1 MKCVLL
7 AALTFL
13 TAHSYVAAQVVDLD
27 TVDFTTSDTWV
38 IPNNV
43 FSATLEA
50 WGGGGAGGYA
60 KYRNSLL
67 QRLVLRPTGG
77 GGGGAY
83 ARSIVEVV
91 PGETMTVEV
100 GQGGYNSGNNTENP
114 TVVSGGNSYV
124 RYAGAVQVLAAG
136 GKTPAGVR
144 NVTGAN
150 GGAVADCIY
159 NDVAYPGG
167 KGGNAYEGT
176 AGAYSASGGGGGA
189 AGVSAS
195 GGNGGNGAYLTPG
208 AAGVAGAGNLSSGR
222 GGEGVNS
229 HIIGAWWGRG
239 DDGESYGGGGAGSIS
254 EGLSYELG
262 GAGAPGVVR
271 IIYEVTILKVNDW
284 RDTLCSAESFNY
296 SPVDGADGVIPAGTQ
311 YTWTVV
317 KNDAGITGA
326 ANQATPENDIA
337 GTLSN
342 SSTALDSVVY
352 EVVAHYN
359 TYTDTFNVT
368 VVVYPEVV
376 AGSIS
381 KDQLVCQDMV
391 VNQIV
396 SATDPSGS
404 TYTTPCFWQISIDG
418 GATWSTIA
426 NANQKEFTPDF
437 SALVA
442 LNTLVRRGYAA
453 ICDTV
458 YSNIVT
464 LTNPNPLAPGAI
476 TVTGDPA
483 GSYCFNENVNAVLT
497 ANPTANPAISTP
509 PFSYQWQ
516 ESYDLG
522 NTWTDIAGETG
533 NTYTVALNPV
543 SDTVFYRYQVKYDT
557 CIWMVSNNTYNII
570 QMQNLDYTE
579 QFDTL
584 HVVLYYGVSDTV
596 FADLPAPTLTPAP
609 VAIAQNFDGTTRHGV
624 GHYTIQWT
632 VTEDCGTFDYNQVV
646 SVEYPPCGTTDEEF
660 DYEGNRYTVI
670 SVGRNCW
677 LAQNLRSTKYYDGTD
692 IASAEGYYS
701 AENPDKDANAQK
713 YGRLY
718 TWYSAMNVPEG
729 DNNATPAVVHG
740 PTGDYIQGA
749 CPQGWAVPTQQEYA
763 ELWAAAG
770 DASNV
775 KSSDPSTWLPG
786 KEGVAPGIS
795 FDAPGAGFYNVD
807 AKRYENLLAETY
819 FWSATTGA
827 TVQQGVCDV
836 INHYCPQI
844 VTENKMKGQG
854 FSLRCIK
861 KEN

>member
-1 MKCVLL
+1 MRCVLL

-13 TAHSYVAAQVVDLD
+13 AAHSYVAAQVVDLD

-60 KYRNSLL
+60 RYRNSFG
-67 QRLVLRPTGG
+67 QRLILRPTGG

-229 HIIGAWWGRG
+229 QIIGAWWGRG
-239 DDGESYGGGGAGSIS
+239 EDGESYGGGGAGSIS
-254 EGLSYELG
+254 EGYSYELG

-296 SPVDGADGVIPAGTQ
+296 SPVDGVDGVIPAGTQ

-326 ANQATPENDIA
+326 ANQATPEDYIT

-352 EVVAHYN
+352 KVVAHYN

-396 SATDPSGS
+396 SATDPAGS
-404 TYTTPCFWQISIDG
+404 TYTTPCFWQISYDG
-418 GATWSTIA
+418 GTTWTNIA
-426 NANQKEFTPDF
+426 NADQKEYTPDP
-437 SALVA
+437 SVLTAIT
-442 LNTLVRRGYAA
+442 NMIRRGYAA
-453 ICDTV
+453 YCDTV
-458 YSNIVT
+458 YSNAVT
-464 LTNPNPLAPGAI
+464 LTNPNPLAPGSI

-557 CIWMVSNNTYNII
+557 CIWMISNNTYNII

-584 HVVLYYGVSDTV
+584 HVVLYYGASDTV
-596 FADLPAPTLTPAP
+596 FANLPTPTLTPAP
-609 VAIAQNFDGTTRHGV
+609 VSIAQNFDGTARHGV
-624 GHYTIQWT
+624 GLYTIQWK
-632 VTEDCGTFDYNQVV
+632 VTEDCGTIDYNQVV
-646 SVEYPPCGTTDEEF
+646 SVEYPPCGTTDEES

-701 AENPDKDANAQK
+701 VENPDKDANAQK
-713 YGRLY
+713 FGRLY

-749 CPQGWAVPTQQEYA
+749 CPQGWAVPTQEEYA
-763 ELWAAAG
+763 ELMAAAG
-770 DASNV
+770 DASNL
-775 KSSDPSTWLPG
+775 KSSASDTWLPG

-827 TVQQGVCDV
+827 SVQQGVCNV
-836 INHYCPQI
+836 ITHSCPQI
-844 VTENKMKGQG
+844 ITENKMKGQG
-854 FSLRCIK
+854 FSLRCVK
-861 KEN
+861 KE

>member
-13 TAHSYVAAQVVDLD
+13 AAHSYVAAQVVDLD

-60 KYRNSLL
+60 RYRNSFG
-67 QRLVLRPTGG
+67 QRLILRPTGG

-229 HIIGAWWGRG
+229 QIIGAWWGRG
-239 DDGESYGGGGAGSIS
+239 EDGESYGGGGAGSIS
-254 EGLSYELG
+254 EGYSYELG
-262 GAGAPGVVR
+262 GAGAPGVVL

-296 SPVDGADGVIPAGTQ
+296 SPVDGVDGVIPASTQ

-326 ANQATPENDIA
+326 ANQATPEDYIT

-404 TYTTPCFWQISIDG
+404 TYTPPCFWQISYDG
-418 GATWSTIA
+418 GTTWTNIA
-426 NANQKEFTPDF
+426 NADQKEYTPDP
-437 SALVA
+437 SVLTAIT
-442 LNTLVRRGYAA
+442 NMIRRGYAA
-453 ICDTV
+453 YCDTV
-458 YSNIVT
+458 YSNAVT

-483 GSYCFNENVNAVLT
+483 GSYCFNENVNAFLT

-516 ESYDLG
+516 ESYDMG
-522 NTWTDIAGETG
+522 NTWTDITGETG
-533 NTYTVALNPV
+533 ETYTVALNPV

-786 KEGVAPGIS
+786 KEGVAPG
-795 FDAPGAGFYNVD
+795 FGFNAPGAGFYNVD

>member
-239 DDGESYGGGGAGSIS
+239 EDGESYGGGGAGSIS

-296 SPVDGADGVIPAGTQ
+296 SPVDGVDGVIPAGTQ

-483 GSYCFNENVNAVLT
+483 GSYCFNENVNALLT

-632 VTEDCGTFDYNQVV
+632 VTEDCGTFDYSQVV

>member
-1 MKCVLL
+1 MKKLQSKMRCVLL

-13 TAHSYVAAQVVDLD
+13 AAHSYVAAQTLAD
-27 TVDFTTSDTWV
+27 TIFFTSVGTTNWSLPTDVKVLSVT
-38 IPNNV
+38 I
-43 FSATLEA
+43 EA
-50 WGGGGAGGYA
+50 IGGGGAGGHVKKSPWSLDFQTSGGGSGAAYA
-60 KYRNSLL
+60 KKVIDNHSQGQEFVIYVGAGGDNSSGTSSNGENSYVNMNGSAIVRAAGGVSVAGTNNGSGA
-67 QRLVLRPTGG
+67 QAQAVTSSIGDLVHKGG
-77 GGGGAY
+77 NGSDSYSTTKAGHGGGAGGPSS
-83 ARSIVEVV
+83 AGGNATAPTNRNDGS
-91 PGETMTVEV
+91 V
-100 GQGGYNSGNNTENP
+100 G
-114 TVVSGGNSYV
+114 VSGGGD
-124 RYAGAVQVLAAG
+124 AGAG
-136 GKTPAGVR
+136 GKGSK
-144 NVTGAN
+144 TGASW
-150 GGAVADCIY
+150 
-159 NDVAYPGG
+159 PGD
-167 KGGNAYEGT
+167 A
-176 AGAYSASGGGGGA
+176 ASGK
-189 AGVSAS
+189 
-195 GGNGGNGAYLTPG
+195 
-208 AAGVAGAGNLSSGR
+208 
-222 GGEGVNS
+222 
-229 HIIGAWWGRG
+229 
-239 DDGESYGGGGAGSIS
+239 DYGGGGAGAWCTGSVLDLIPNEGKGGPGAQGCVRVIYTYVEHSI
-254 EGLSYELG
+254 
-262 GAGAPGVVR
+262 
-271 IIYEVTILKVNDW
+271 EVADH
-284 RDTLCSAESFNY
+284 RDTVCSGAVCEPVFEVDLFKLESANTRY
-296 SPVDGADGVIPAGTQ
+296 SWEAPVSTVLTGMSAGTNSTSFTQ
-311 YTWTVV
+311 
-317 KNDAGITGA
+317 
-326 ANQATPENDIA
+326 
-337 GTLSN
+337 TLTN
-342 SSTALDSVVY
+342 STATMQSIVY
-352 EVVAHYN
+352 EVIASN
-359 TYTDTFNVT
+359 NGYTDTFNVT

-476 TVTGDPA
+476 TVMGDSA

-497 ANPTANPAISTP
+497 ANPTANSAIATP
-509 PFSYQWQ
+509 PFTYQWQ
-516 ESYDLG
+516 ESYDMG
-522 NTWTDIAGETG
+522 NTWTDITGETDA
-533 NTYTVALNPV
+533 TYTVALTPV

-609 VAIAQNFDGTTRHGV
+609 VAIAQNFDGATRHGV
-624 GHYTIQWT
+624 GLYTVQWT
-632 VTEDCGTFDYNQVV
+632 VTEDCGTVDYNQVV
-646 SVEYPPCGTTDEEF
+646 SVEYPPCGTTDGEF

-701 AENPDKDANAQK
+701 VENPDKDANAQK
-713 YGRLY
+713 FGRLY

-749 CPQGWAVPTQQEYA
+749 CPQGWAVPTQEEYA
-763 ELWAAAG
+763 ELMAAAG
-770 DASNV
+770 DASNL
-775 KSSDPSTWLPG
+775 KSSASDTWLPG

-827 TVQQGVCDV
+827 SVQQGVCNV
-836 INHYCPQI
+836 ITHSCPQI
-844 VTENKMKGQG
+844 ITENKMKGQG
-854 FSLRCIK
+854 FSLRCVK
-861 KEN
+861 KE

>member
-1 MKCVLL
+1 M
-7 AALTFL
+7 
-13 TAHSYVAAQVVDLD
+13 
-27 TVDFTTSDTWV
+27 
-38 IPNNV
+38 
-43 FSATLEA
+43 
-50 WGGGGAGGYA
+50 
-60 KYRNSLL
+60 
-67 QRLVLRPTGG
+67 
-77 GGGGAY
+77 
-83 ARSIVEVV
+83 
-91 PGETMTVEV
+91 
-100 GQGGYNSGNNTENP
+100 
-114 TVVSGGNSYV
+114 
-124 RYAGAVQVLAAG
+124 
-136 GKTPAGVR
+136 
-144 NVTGAN
+144 
-150 GGAVADCIY
+150 
-159 NDVAYPGG
+159 
-167 KGGNAYEGT
+167 
-176 AGAYSASGGGGGA
+176 
-189 AGVSAS
+189 
-195 GGNGGNGAYLTPG
+195 
-208 AAGVAGAGNLSSGR
+208 
-222 GGEGVNS
+222 
-229 HIIGAWWGRG
+229 
-239 DDGESYGGGGAGSIS
+239 
-254 EGLSYELG
+254 
-262 GAGAPGVVR
+262 R

-296 SPVDGADGVIPAGTQ
+296 SPVDGVDGVIPAGTQ

-359 TYTDTFNVT
+359 IYTDTFNVT

-418 GATWSTIA
+418 GATWSTIV

-483 GSYCFNENVNAVLT
+483 GSYCFNENVNALLT

-533 NTYTVALNPV
+533 STYTVALNPV

-624 GHYTIQWT
+624 GFYTIQWT

-701 AENPDKDANAQK
+701 VENPDKDANAQK
-713 YGRLY
+713 FGRLY

-763 ELWAAAG
+763 ELWAAAA

-827 TVQQGVCDV
+827 SVQQGVCDV